1 MKKKLSEEKR
11 AARQAQYERLVAF
24 HEEQQLRLKPSEEHM
39 AQMAEEMKKLAIQKG
54 LPPLSDEEARME
66 AVRFV
71 EYIELGF
78 NIMKKAADA
87 GTLSEQETKAIR
99 ALEPILS

>member
-1 MKKKLSEEKR
+1 M
-11 AARQAQYERLVAF
+11 
-24 HEEQQLRLKPSEEHM
+24 
-39 AQMAEEMKKLAIQKG
+39 
-54 LPPLSDEEARME
+54 ME
-66 AVRFV
+66 AQRFV

-87 GTLSEQETKAIR
+87 GKLSEEEAKAIR